1 MKLNLR
7 LTRDP
12 LHFYTKYKI
21 AYTFILSNI
30 CYCSVTKWYLTF
42 SDPMDCSMPGF
53 PAFTISWSLLKLL
66 SVESMMPS
74 NHFILLSPPFSSCP
88 QSFPASGSFPLCPLF
103 ASGDQSF
110 GASASAAVL
119 PMNIQNLFPLGL
131 TGLISLQSKRLSRV
145 FSRTA
150 VWKHRFFSTQLSL
163 WSNSHPS
170 IRDCW
175 RSHNFDYTE
184 LCCQSDVSAI

>member
-1 MKLNLR
+1 MRNNGK
-7 LTRDP
+7 THKKTQF
-12 LHFYTKYKI
+12 HFFYD
-21 AYTFILSNI
+21 FCLQFSSVQSLSPVQHFATPRTAARQASLSITN
-30 CYCSVTKWYLTF
+30 SQ
-42 SDPMDCSMPGF
+42 
-53 PAFTISWSLLKLL
+53 SLLKLL
-66 SVESMMPS
+66 SIESMMPS

-150 VWKHRFFSTQLSL
+150 V
-163 WSNSHPS
+163 
-170 IRDCW
+170 
-175 RSHNFDYTE
+175 
-184 LCCQSDVSAI
+184 